1 MVWHSAFKP
10 NLIDIDIFNYF
21 FFFVLSVAVFSDKDC
36 LRIWKGLF
44 YSMWM
49 SDKPLPQESLA
60 TKIASLLNSFDR
72 PESCLQFF
80 AMFLKTMA
88 LEWGGIDQWRI
99 DKFMMLVRKVT
110 REMLRILQSKEWDVD
125 VIGQLATRLEETVL
139 GAGTPRGLFMHFIEL
154 FFEEVGKVSN
164 GEIEPEAVT
173 QLLKPFMH
181 YVASQ
186 NDYKLIHCVT
196 KHVFNYLLFQSEAG
210 REYTEKYDAWKAV
223 CPTLTQSFCRSGN

>member
-1 MVWHSAFKP
+1 M
-10 NLIDIDIFNYF
+10 
-21 FFFVLSVAVFSDKDC
+21 FSDKDC

-60 TKIASLLNSFDR
+60 TKIASLLHSFDR

-88 LEWGGIDQWRI
+88 MEWGGIDQWRI

-110 REMLRILQSKEWDVD
+110 REMLRILQSKEWDAD
-125 VIGQLATRLEETVL
+125 VIALLSTRLEETVL
-139 GAGTPRGLFMHFIEL
+139 AAGTPRGLFMHFVEL

-164 GEIEPEAVT
+164 GNIEPEAVT
-173 QLLKPFMH
+173 QLLKPFML

-196 KHVFNYLLFQSEAG
+196 KHVFNHLLFQSEAG

-223 CPTLTQSFCRSGN
+223 CSAVTHAICRASH